1 MWVNFL
7 QLIFD
12 VHTITISKLSNV
24 FDYVESINGDDHDGK
39 NDNNSIILSQKKNN
53 NIIRLWKKTYYI
65 FFIFL
70 RYFSKFQ

>member
-39 NDNNSIILSQKKNN
+39 NDNNSIILSQKKKT
-53 NIIRLWKKTYYI
+53 ITLYDFGKKHIT
-65 FFIFL
+65 FFL
-70 RYFSKFQ
+70 YF